1 MASLTAGMN
10 VALDRNGPRTGSELQ
25 RDGAASINFGQ
36 GIDEEAVWTSEI
48 LRSRDGVVEKM
59 NWHGWSPYSSVGA
72 SLGEMQKAAKFA
84 AFRSFY
90 TTFFQR
96 VKSPLDWDIVVGHRD
111 VSPSMSN

>member
-1 MASLTAGMN
+1 
-10 VALDRNGPRTGSELQ
+10 
-25 RDGAASINFGQ
+25 
-36 GIDEEAVWTSEI
+36 
-48 LRSRDGVVEKM
+48 
-59 NWHGWSPYSSVGA
+59 
-72 SLGEMQKAAKFA
+72 MQKAAKFA